1 MRISDWSSDVC
12 SSDLDWRPFAYVR
25 NHILI
30 NELTSPLVVLV
41 RPPEMKPVPS
51 DPDAPLLPDLDIDVG
66 NLTVDRLL
74 IGRAV
79 TGRTHELSLEGET
92 HIADGRARLAA
103 NAQALGGDRLTL
115 RLDASRTAEH
125 KSELPTLMSIS

>member
-1 MRISDWSSDVC
+1 MTIHNLVVRDPQGVFLASPRVR
-12 SSDLDWRPFAYVR
+12 LDWRPFAYVR

-41 RPPEMKPVPS
+41 RPPQLKPVPS

-66 NLTVDRLL
+66 DLTVDRLL

-79 TGRTHELSLEGET
+79 TGRTHELSLEGEA
-92 HIADGRARLAA
+92 HIADGRARPARSEA
-103 NAQALGGDRLTL
+103 SRVGRAGDRTCRL
-115 RLDASRTAEH
+115 RGEQD
-125 KSELPTLMSIS
+125 

>member
-12 SSDLDWRPFAYVR
+12 SSDLLASPKVRLDWRPFAYVR

-51 DPDAPLLPDLDIDVG
+51 DPDAPLLPDLAIDVG

-79 TGRTHELSLEGET
+79 PACHPEPCLYGQT
-92 HIADGRARLAA
+92 HIAAGRARLLAD
-103 NAQALGGDRLTL
+103 AQALGYVRLTL
-115 RLDASRTAEH
+115 RP
-125 KSELPTLMSIS
+125 LPLTED

>member
-12 SSDLDWRPFAYVR
+12 SSDLLASPKVRLDWRPFAYVR

-79 TGRTHELSLEGET
+79 TGRTHELRSEERRVGKECVST
-92 HIADGRARLAA
+92 CG
-103 NAQALGGDRLTL
+103 
-115 RLDASRTAEH
+115 SRW
-125 KSELPTLMSIS
+125 SPFN

>member
-79 TGRTHELSLEGET
+79 RSEE
-92 HIADGRARLAA
+92 RW
-103 NAQALGGDRLTL
+103 GGKGCVSTCRYLW
-115 RLDASRTAEH
+115 S
-125 KSELPTLMSIS
+125 PYC